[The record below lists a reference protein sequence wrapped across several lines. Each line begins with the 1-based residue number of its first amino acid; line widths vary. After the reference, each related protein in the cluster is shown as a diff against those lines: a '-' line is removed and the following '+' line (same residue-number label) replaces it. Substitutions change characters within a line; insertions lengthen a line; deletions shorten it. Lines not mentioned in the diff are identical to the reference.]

1 MRRHSSALKGPAPWG
16 GNLVT
21 RSRGASLTLLRRS
34 GIDALPRLDFMS
46 LMLGLQLCVYAAWQ
60 FFRFEPAGLSRPLVG
75 DLFFV
80 PLSALA
86 VWSAWRASRRCLAGS
101 RLRRGW
107 LLIAL
112 GWVSW
117 ASGNAAQTVYEARG
131 MVASPSVVAE
141 VFYLAFIPL
150 MFAGLLSFPSVA
162 RDRGE
167 RLRYLL
173 DLAVVTLAGA
183 AVVFYV
189 VLSGDATAHE
199 GGLLKA
205 VSVVSPVGHLMIL
218 FGVASLLLRG
228 TVPSARRALLLLVS
242 AAFLYVVGGVVYGYV
257 SVHGGYHGGD
267 SVDSLYMVAVSLFV
281 LAAAAQERVIEA
293 ERVAAS
299 NAQGNWLLLT
309 AAIGGLATLLY
320 AERHDGLFPT
330 YTLMVIVAVMAAL
343 ALLRQ
348 FLGRRDLGRALAQA
362 EAANERARGAFEGA
376 ATGMALTD
384 PAGTMLAA
392 NPAYAKML
400 GYSPSELV
408 GMQLADLVHPDDRAM
423 VAEVHK
429 RMAAATETRRPGE
442 FRHLRK
448 DGEAIIGRVTVSP
461 VRAEDG
467 SLLHLLAEVE
477 DVTELRRVE
486 AELGESH
493 ELHRVMVDSSLDGL
507 VVSNLDGTVRFVSPA
522 AGDASG
528 YRADE
533 LVGSYFLDFVH
544 PDDQPAALA
553 TVAAALSGEP
563 QSLLRV
569 RLNVKDGSV
578 KLWDV
583 KIGVGRSL
591 SGEPCFLVAN
601 MRDVTDQV
609 ELEEQFRQSQKMEA
623 VGRLA
628 GGVAHDFNN
637 LLVGIRGYNE
647 LALLKIGDGPGSAEI
662 GGSITASEKA
672 AALTAQLLAY
682 SRRQVLDPKVFDLRD
697 AIAEMAAL
705 LRRTINGTIELV
717 TTLPDQ
723 QAALVYADRSQIEQ
737 VLMNL
742 SLNARDA
749 MPSGGRLTIEVA
761 VDAAE
766 QQARM
771 LVTDDG
777 EGMDANTVAQIF
789 EPFFSTKGAA
799 GTGLGLSI
807 VHGIVSQSGGQIA
820 VESEPGQGTTIA
832 VTLPLAEQEQT
843 QAHTQTETPPLSH
856 TRRGE
861 TVLLIEDDPIVRDV
875 VSSMLTQRGYSL
887 CVAASG
893 EEAVVL
899 AQTQPASFDIVV
911 SDLVM
916 PGLNGRQTAEAV
928 CAYQPQAR
936 VLYISGYT
944 DDQLVQ
950 VGGYEPGIAFLQKPF
965 SIDELDGKM
974 RELVDAIPV

>member
-1 MRRHSSALKGPAPWG
+1 MGSS
-16 GNLVT
+16 LVI

-34 GIDALPRLDFMS
+34 GIDALPRLDFMA

-112 GWVSW
+112 GWASW
-117 ASGNAAQTVYEARG
+117 AAGNAAQTVYEARG
-131 MVASPSVVAE
+131 MVTSPSVVAD
-141 VFYLAFIPL
+141 VFYLSSIPL
-150 MFAGLLSFPSVA
+150 MFAGLLSFPSVV

-189 VLSGDATAHE
+189 VLSGEATAHE

-205 VSVVSPVGHLMIL
+205 VSVASPVGHLMIL

-293 ERVAAS
+293 ERVVAS

-320 AERHDGLFPT
+320 AERHDGLSPA
-330 YTLMVIVAVMAAL
+330 YTLVVIVAVMAAL

-362 EAANERARGAFEGA
+362 EAANERVRGAFEGA

-408 GMQLADLVHPDDRAM
+408 GMRLADLVHPDDRAM
-423 VAEVHK
+423 VAEGHK

-442 FRHLRK
+442 FRQLRK

-467 SLLHLLAEVE
+467 SLVHILAEVE

-493 ELHRVMVDSSLDGL
+493 ELHRVIVDSSLDGL

-578 KLWDV
+578 RLWDV

-601 MRDVTDQV
+601 LRDVTDQV

-662 GGSITASEKA
+662 GGSIAATEKA
-672 AALTAQLLAY
+672 AGLTAQLLAY
-682 SRRQVLDPKVFDLRD
+682 SRRQVLDPNVFDLRD
-697 AIAEMAAL
+697 AIAEMTGL
-705 LRRTINGTIELV
+705 LRRMINGTIELV

-723 QAALVYADRSQIEQ
+723 PALVYADRSQIEQ

-777 EGMDANTVAQIF
+777 EGMDAKTVAQIF

-807 VHGIVSQSGGQIA
+807 VHGIVNQSGGQIA

-832 VTLPLAEQEQT
+832 ITLPLAEQEQT
-843 QAHTQTETPPLSH
+843 QTQTETPPSSH

-861 TVLLIEDDPIVRDV
+861 TVLLVEDDPIVRDV

-893 EEAVVL
+893 EEAVAL
-899 AQTQPASFDIVV
+899 AQTQPASFDLVV

-928 CAYQPQAR
+928 CAYQPQAK

-944 DDQLVQ
+944 DDEAVQ

-974 RELVDAIPV
+974 RELVDAVPV